1 LATAVAGCAHA
12 SAVAPVT
19 APPTAE
25 LPARIGAPQL
35 IRAEGAVE
43 YRRYRVGPCQLDLFL
58 RDAANGAATVDWLDA
73 RPAREV
79 DPALGAACADLAAR
93 LRGRSM
99 SMPLVQAL
107 SEPL

>member
-1 LATAVAGCAHA
+1 MLATIALAGCAHA
-12 SAVAPVT
+12 PAVAPPV
-19 APPTAE
+19 AA
-25 LPARIGAPQL
+25 LPARIGEPQL
-35 IRAEGAVE
+35 IRVEGTVE

-58 RDAANGAATVDWLDA
+58 RDTPGGGAMVAWLDA

-99 SMPLVQAL
+99 HMPFAQAL